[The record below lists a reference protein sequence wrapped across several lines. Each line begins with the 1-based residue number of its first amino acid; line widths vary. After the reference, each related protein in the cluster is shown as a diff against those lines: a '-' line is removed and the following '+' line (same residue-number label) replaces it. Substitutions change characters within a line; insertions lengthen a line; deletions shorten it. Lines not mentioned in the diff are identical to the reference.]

1 MSREEGVLSTE
12 PNVDVQTTCPDCK
25 RERSVSVPRD
35 GYDRWQRGE
44 YIQRALSGLTDDDRE
59 RLLTGIC
66 PDCFEQLFG
75 NEE

>member
-1 MSREEGVLSTE
+1 MSVE
-12 PNVDVQTTCPDCK
+12 PTVDVPTRCHSCGRDHTLT
-25 RERSVSVPRD
+25 VPRD